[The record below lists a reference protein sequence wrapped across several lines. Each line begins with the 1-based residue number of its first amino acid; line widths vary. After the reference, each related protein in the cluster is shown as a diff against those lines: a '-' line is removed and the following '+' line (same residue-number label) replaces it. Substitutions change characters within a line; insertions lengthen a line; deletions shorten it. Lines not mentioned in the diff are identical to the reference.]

1 MVREFET
8 SFKRIETKY
17 IVAAEELSALLAD
30 LKEYLAE
37 DDFPRSTIT
46 NIYFDNQDFQVIR
59 DSIDRKN
66 GREKVR
72 MRTYVAHPTA
82 NSRVFLELKK
92 KDKEG
97 VGHKYRIAS
106 DLQSVLQFMENDRT
120 TNATVDDKE
129 LIDEL
134 TSLKKRYTALSPKMY
149 IYYERYSLKEK
160 HSLEG
165 YPQTKVRVTIDQNL
179 IYRDYDVTMLEDRY
193 GRDLVGEGKV
203 IMEIKAPGEQPVWLQ
218 EIIKKYELE
227 PTSFSKY
234 GTAYRKSQGILQ

>member
-1 MVREFET
+1 MSKEFET

-17 IVAAEELSALLAD
+17 IVNAENVSSLLAD
-30 LKEYLAE
+30 LKEYLVE

-59 DSIDRKN
+59 DSIDEKN
-66 GREKVR
+66 GREKIR
-72 MRTYVAHPTA
+72 MRTYADNPTA

-92 KDKEG
+92 KDAKG

-106 DLQSVLQFMENDRT
+106 DLFSVLQFMEDGKT

-129 LIDEL
+129 LINEL
-134 TSLKKRYTALSPKMY
+134 TALKERYNNLVPKMY

-160 HSLEG
+160 HSIEG

-179 IYRDYDVTMLEDRY
+179 IFRDYDVTMLTEHY

-203 IMEIKAPGEQPVWLQ
+203 IMEIKAPGEQPAWLQ
-218 EIIKKYELE
+218 EILKKHQIE
-227 PTSFSKY
+227 PISFSKY

>member
-106 DLQSVLQFMENDRT
+106 DLQSVLQFMENGRT